1 MSAKRYVLVLLAVA
15 AAGAGG
21 GYAAGLVFPQD
32 DAAVAPESADRADGR
47 AADARG
53 AAQES
58 AVGESGA
65 GAGGAAPAAGARGG
79 AGDVD
84 AAMEQVVA
92 QMPPEMREEFE
103 NDPELQAQ
111 MRAQLRTA
119 IESGQLPAGALGGDG
134 GAAAGGAGGADAGA
148 SAGGRNTQ
156 PLSGEIVSY
165 ADGALVLATEEGD
178 AEIAVAPDTP
188 VTLAST
194 VGESPDALAPGAQL
208 AIVAQPDETGA
219 LAAAVVVAGESAQGQ
234 RGLGAARRFGAAV
247 AGTVASYADG
257 VLVVEGEEGAV
268 EIAVADDTPLQVATT
283 ASEAGA
289 ALAAGETATA
299 FVQRDAE
306 GGLTAASVSVGSGAG
321 FGEGLRGGGA
331 GAGGARSGG

>member
-21 GYAAGLVFPQD
+21 GYAAGLAFPQD
-32 DAAVAPESADRADGR
+32 DAAAAPESADRAEGG
-47 AADARG
+47 RG

-65 GAGGAAPAAGARGG
+65 GAAGAAPAAGARGG

-84 AAMEQVVA
+84 AAMEQVVS

-119 IESGQLPAGALGGDG
+119 IESWQAPAGTDA
-134 GAAAGGAGGADAGA
+134 GAGAGA

-156 PLSGEIVSY
+156 PLTGEIVSY

-194 VGESPDALAPGAQL
+194 VAESPDALAPGAQL
-208 AIVAQPDETGA
+208 TVVAQPDETGA
-219 LAAAVVVAGESAQGQ
+219 LAAAVVVAGEPAQGQ

-247 AGTVASYADG
+247 AGAVASYADG
-257 VLVVEGEEGAV
+257 VLVVESEEGAV

-306 GGLTAASVSVGSGAG
+306 GGLTAASVSVGSSPG
-321 FGEGLRGGGA
+321 FGGGLRGGGA
-331 GAGGARSGG
+331 GAGGARGGG